1 MSTKFQTYDVF
12 NLIDE
17 EQGSETNALVAGL
30 AGVASGLIKVPE
42 GIISLGAELIDL
54 GFDTDTAAKVEKA
67 FDTINIFEE
76 VADDRAIGK
85 LAETLVQVGVP
96 GTIGFKLASAAV
108 KAKKAGNYANLASP
122 NVIKAL
128 NKTNDLNKKAKVKRF
143 TAGVAG
149 GAAGEAFVVDTE
161 DIGSL
166 GDAFEAGPTQ
176 LTSVTDEGGREDA
189 GRKLLNRVKFGSES
203 ILITPIVY
211 GAARGIK
218 AAATRGKNL
227 EYSNSQLDK
236 FFNRIFSTV
245 RARGAKPQKVF
256 EEKMAERGATM
267 ADTNRAMELVKNL
280 DNEIDK
286 MFPTLKTTFSKS
298 TGKEKSVG
306 LKTKNRHFI

>member
-1 MSTKFQTYDVF
+1 MSTKFQEYDVF

-30 AGVASGLIKVPE
+30 AGVASGLLKVPE

-128 NKTNDLNKKAKVKRF
+128 NKT
-143 TAGVAG
+143 
-149 GAAGEAFVVDTE
+149 
-161 DIGSL
+161 
-166 GDAFEAGPTQ
+166 
-176 LTSVTDEGGREDA
+176 
-189 GRKLLNRVKFGSES
+189 
-203 ILITPIVY
+203 
-211 GAARGIK
+211 
-218 AAATRGKNL
+218 
-227 EYSNSQLDK
+227 
-236 FFNRIFSTV
+236 
-245 RARGAKPQKVF
+245 
-256 EEKMAERGATM
+256 AERI
-267 ADTNRAMELVKNL
+267 L
-280 DNEIDK
+280 
-286 MFPTLKTTFSKS
+286 
-298 TGKEKSVG
+298 
-306 LKTKNRHFI
+306 

>member
-108 KAKKAGNYANLASP
+108 KAKKAGINFLAYRCKISSKE
-122 NVIKAL
+122 ILIEK
-128 NKTNDLNKKAKVKRF
+128 KVK
-143 TAGVAG
+143 
-149 GAAGEAFVVDTE
+149 
-161 DIGSL
+161 II
-166 GDAFEAGPTQ
+166 
-176 LTSVTDEGGREDA
+176 DE
-189 GRKLLNRVKFGSES
+189 
-203 ILITPIVY
+203 
-211 GAARGIK
+211 
-218 AAATRGKNL
+218 
-227 EYSNSQLDK
+227 
-236 FFNRIFSTV
+236 
-245 RARGAKPQKVF
+245 
-256 EEKMAERGATM
+256 
-267 ADTNRAMELVKNL
+267 
-280 DNEIDK
+280 
-286 MFPTLKTTFSKS
+286 
-298 TGKEKSVG
+298 
-306 LKTKNRHFI
+306 